1 MKEAVSRECSMTAQV
16 VQIPTQ
22 LDRMKK
28 ADNIVK
34 QWLHIQDVQDQA
46 SRIQLYA
53 DLRSQ
58 LLNMKHLYSADL
70 HHASRKC

>member
-1 MKEAVSRECSMTAQV
+1 MTAQV

-22 LDRMKK
+22 LDRMRK

-34 QWLHIQDVQDQA
+34 QWLHIQEVKDQN

-53 DLRSQ
+53 DLRNQ

-70 HHASRKC
+70 HHTTRKY